1 MRPLAVRLA
10 ILHRALVWVASA
22 VLACW
27 MLSGFLHPLMSLIA
41 AKPQRFAPPALQLDA
56 AALPTGWEALRAAQG
71 DAAIIRAVPGPQGP
85 LWQLTDGFNSERRYL
100 HVDGS
105 TFDGGEAAY
114 ARWLAGWY
122 LGEDAPIASLTL
134 QTEFDDA
141 YPWVNR
147 LLPVWRVEI
156 GGAHPRTAWLH
167 TETGALASF
176 GDARRTQLQAV
187 FRALHTL
194 SWLDGLEPLR
204 VALVA
209 SAMLCLIAL
218 AGSGLYLFWRRPGAR
233 GARRWHRRLGIA
245 VALPLLLMA
254 SSGLL
259 HALVS
264 AGAPPP
270 RGLAPPP
277 PLSALPATPDW
288 TSLVG
293 AQQQLALR
301 DVDGRVVVVHRPVD
315 APTLAIKSL
324 DGLASPSIDDLVQH
338 TAALHGIDGAFE
350 IEPVPHF
357 SPDYDFRNRR
367 LPAWIA
373 VDGSG
378 ERIALDPLTGQR
390 IDRQSAI
397 RRGESWVFAIVHK
410 WQPLAHALG
419 NPSLRDALQVGWLAL
434 IVPLGVLGWRLR
446 RRAR

>member
-1 MRPLAVRLA
+1 MHALSTRLAV
-10 ILHRALVWVASA
+10 LHRALVWVASV

-27 MLSGFLHPLMSLIA
+27 LLSGFLHPLMSLIA

-71 DAAIIRAVPGPQGP
+71 DASIIRAVPGPQGP
-85 LWQLTDGFNSERRYL
+85 LWQLTDGFDTERRYL
-100 HVDGS
+100 HIDGS
-105 TFDGGEAAY
+105 EFPGGEAAY

-122 LGEDAPIASLTL
+122 LGEEAPVASLEL
-134 QTEFDDA
+134 QIAFDDA

-147 LLPVWRVEI
+147 LLPVWRLEI
-156 GGAHPRTAWLH
+156 GGEHPRTVWLH
-167 TETGALASF
+167 TETGALASV
-176 GDARRTQLQAV
+176 GDARRTQLQTV

-218 AGSGLYLFWRRPGAR
+218 AGSGLYLFWRRPGGR

-254 SSGLL
+254 GSGLL

-270 RGLAPPP
+270 RGLALPP
-277 PLSALPATPDW
+277 PLAALPATPDW

-301 DVDGRVVVVHRPVD
+301 DVGGRVVVVHRSAD
-315 APTLAIKSL
+315 ASVLAVKAL
-324 DGLASPSIDDLVQH
+324 DGLPTPSIDDLVQR
-338 TAALHGIDGAFE
+338 TAALHGVDGTFE

-378 ERIALDPLTGQR
+378 ARIALDPLTGQQ
-390 IDRQSAI
+390 IDRQSATQ
-397 RRGESWVFAIVHK
+397 RGESWVFAIVHK

-419 NPSLRDALQVGWLAL
+419 SPSLRDALQVGWLAL
-434 IVPLGVLGWRLR
+434 ILPLGVLGWRLR
-446 RRAR
+446 RRGH

>member
-10 ILHRALVWVASA
+10 VLHRTLVWAASV

-27 MLSGFLHPLMSLIA
+27 LLSGFLHPLMSLIA

-56 AALPTGWEALRAAQG
+56 AAIPAGWEALRAVQG
-71 DAAIIRAVPGPQGP
+71 EAAIIRAVPGPQGP
-85 LWQLTDGFNSERRYL
+85 LWQLTDGLDIERRYL
-100 HVDGS
+100 HIDGS
-105 TFDGGEAAY
+105 EFSGGEAAY

-122 LGEDAPIASLTL
+122 LGENAPVASLEL
-134 QTEFDDA
+134 QTTFDDA

-156 GGAHPRTAWLH
+156 GGEHPRTAWLH
-167 TETGALASF
+167 TETGALASL
-176 GDARRTQLQAV
+176 GDARRTQLQTL

-194 SWLDGLEPLR
+194 NWLDSLEPLR

-218 AGSGLYLFWRRPGAR
+218 AGSGLYLFWRRPDGR
-233 GARRWHRRLGIA
+233 GARRWHRRLGLA

-270 RGLAPPP
+270 RGLALPP
-277 PLSALPATPDW
+277 PLAALPATLDW
-288 TSLVG
+288 TPLVG

-301 DVDGRVVVVHRPVD
+301 DHGGRVVVVHRSVD
-315 APTLAIKSL
+315 TSAQAIKTL
-324 DGLASPSIDDLVQH
+324 DGAPPPGIDELVQR
-338 TAALHGIDGAFE
+338 TAALHGVEGAFALQ
-350 IEPVPHF
+350 PLLHF

-378 ERIALDPLTGQR
+378 SRIALDPLTGQQ
-390 IDRQSAI
+390 IDRQSAAQ
-397 RRGESWVFAIVHK
+397 RGESWVFAIAHK
-410 WQPLAHALG
+410 WQPLARALG
-419 NPSLRDALQVGWLAL
+419 SPTLRDALQVGWLAL
-434 IVPLGVLGWRLR
+434 VLPLGVLGWRLR
-446 RRAR
+446 RRGR